1 MTAATADPHAAPPAG
16 LPGTVLV
23 TGAARGV
30 GAATVELLAAQ
41 GWSVIATDVCA
52 PVDGVDYPM
61 ATRDELE
68 SVAAAHG
75 ARAQVLDVRDGAAVQ
90 SLVDGLDDLAAVVCA
105 AGVVWGGAPVWATDP
120 DAWRA
125 QFQVNV
131 DGVWHVARAAVPRL
145 VDRDGPGRVV
155 AVASA
160 AGSRGLPSMGA
171 YAATK
176 HAVVGLVRSMAAD
189 LAGTQVTV
197 NAVAPGSTDTA
208 ALAASAQ
215 VYDLEHPGDFS
226 VHQPLGRLLRP
237 HEVAA
242 AVAWLCSPAASGVTG
257 SVLAVDGGMT
267 AV

>member
-1 MTAATADPHAAPPAG
+1 MNPSPADR
-16 LPGTVLV
+16 PGTVLV

-30 GAATVELLAAQ
+30 GAAVVEQLSAV
-41 GWSVIATDVCA
+41 GWSVVATDVCA
-52 PVDGVDYPM
+52 PVDGVDYPVGTQ
-61 ATRDELE
+61 AELGA
-68 SVAAAHG
+68 VAAAHG
-75 ARAQVLDVRDGAAVQ
+75 ARAEVLDVRDADAVED
-90 SLVDGLDDLAAVVCA
+90 LVAGLDDLAAVVCA

-120 DAWRA
+120 AAWRA
-125 QFQVNV
+125 QFEVNV
-131 DGVWHVARAAVPRL
+131 DGVWNLARAAVPRL
-145 VDRDGPGRVV
+145 VDRAGPGRFV

-189 LAGTQVTV
+189 LAGTQVTA

-215 VYDLEHPGDFS
+215 VYELSSPEEFS

-242 AVAWLCSPAASGVTG
+242 AVAWLCSGAASGVTG

>member
-1 MTAATADPHAAPPAG
+1 MTVPVDR
-16 LPGTVLV
+16 PGTVLV

-30 GAATVELLAAQ
+30 GAAAVELLAAQ
-41 GWSVIATDVCA
+41 GWSVVATDVCA

-61 ATRDELE
+61 GTRDELE
-68 SVAAAHG
+68 AVAAAHG
-75 ARAQVLDVRDGAAVQ
+75 AQAAVLDVRDAGAVQ
-90 SLVDGLDDLAAVVCA
+90 ALVDGIDDLGAVVCA

-120 DAWRA
+120 AAWRA
-125 QFQVNV
+125 QFEVNV
-131 DGVWHVARAAVPRL
+131 DGVWNLARAAVPRM
-145 VDRDGPGRVV
+145 VDRSGPGRFV

-189 LAGTQVTV
+189 LAGTQVTA

-208 ALAASAQ
+208 ALAAPAQ
-215 VYDLEHPGDFS
+215 VYELDRPEEFS

-237 HEVAA
+237 EEVAA

>member
-1 MTAATADPHAAPPAG
+1 MTVHLDR
-16 LPGTVLV
+16 PGTVLV

-30 GAATVELLAAQ
+30 GAAAVELLAAQ
-41 GWSVIATDVCA
+41 GWSVVATDVCA

-61 ATRDELE
+61 GTRDELE
-68 SVAAAHG
+68 AVAAAHG
-75 ARAQVLDVRDGAAVQ
+75 AQAAVLDVRDASAVQ
-90 SLVDGLDDLAAVVCA
+90 ALVEHLDDLGAVVCA
-105 AGVVWGGAPVWATDP
+105 AGVVWGGAPVWATDLA
-120 DAWRA
+120 AWRA
-125 QFQVNV
+125 QFEVNV
-131 DGVWHVARAAVPRL
+131 DGVWNLARAAVPRM
-145 VDRDGPGRVV
+145 VDRDGPGRFV

-189 LAGTQVTV
+189 LAGTQVTA

-215 VYDLEHPGDFS
+215 VYELDRPEEFS

-237 HEVAA
+237 QEVAE
-242 AVAWLCSPAASGVTG
+242 AVAWLCSPGASGVTG